1 MPATG
6 RVARTGSLGLVSGT
20 VSRSVSSPRVVL
32 AVGAVAGA
40 LALAG
45 CGAGQITQ
53 TSSQVSGV
61 GGASANIGQIAI
73 REAAFPFTGN
83 GKSAVIYPQGGTAPL
98 TMTVV
103 NFGGQD
109 DKLTGASSPAATSV
123 TISGDATIA
132 SGRLLLVNG
141 EPAGAPS
148 APGSAQ
154 ATAAPGS
161 AQATPAPGTARAT
174 PAPSA
179 TQAAGAAT
187 ATVAPGAATA
197 TAAPGGATATAA
209 PGAATATPA
218 PGATAAAAAPTS
230 GAGVA
235 PTTGPLAA
243 GTTTAQVVLTGLKQ
257 NLAVGPTYPVVLTF
271 QRAGEVTVQVPVANP
286 SENQGPTGE

>member
-20 VSRSVSSPRVVL
+20 VSRSVSSPRFVL

-40 LALAG
+40 LALTG

-73 REAAFPFTGN
+73 REAAFAFTGN

-103 NFGGQD
+103 NFGSQD
-109 DKLTGASSPAATSV
+109 DKLTGASSPAAASV

-148 APGSAQ
+148 APGGAQ
-154 ATAAPGS
+154 ATAGPGS
-161 AQATPAPGTARAT
+161 ARAT
-174 PAPSA
+174 PASTARA
-179 TQAAGAAT
+179 TAAAGAT
-187 ATVAPGAATA
+187 Q
-197 TAAPGGATATAA
+197 APGGATATPA
-209 PGAATATPA
+209 PGGATATPA

-230 GAGVA
+230 GAGAA

-257 NLAVGPTYPVVLTF
+257 NLVVGPTYPVVLTF

>member
-1 MPATG
+1 
-6 RVARTGSLGLVSGT
+6 
-20 VSRSVSSPRVVL
+20 
-32 AVGAVAGA
+32 VAGA

-73 REAAFPFTGN
+73 REATFAFTGN
-83 GKSAVIYPQGGTAPL
+83 GKTAVIYPQGGTAPL

-109 DKLTGASSPAATSV
+109 DKLTGASSPAAASV
-123 TISGDATIA
+123 AITGDATIA

-148 APGSAQ
+148 AAS
-154 ATAAPGS
+154 GS
-161 AQATPAPGTARAT
+161 AQATPAPGAAKAT
-174 PAPSA
+174 PAPGA
-179 TQAAGAAT
+179 KQAS
-187 ATVAPGAATA
+187 
-197 TAAPGGATATAA
+197 
-209 PGAATATPA
+209 GAATATPA
-218 PGATAAAAAPTS
+218 AGGAAASPAPSAAAAAPTS
-230 GAGVA
+230 GAGAA

-257 NLAVGPTYPVVLTF
+257 NLEVGPTYPVVLTF
-271 QRAGEVTVQVPVANP
+271 QHAGQVTVQVPVANP
-286 SENQGPTGE
+286 GENQGPTGE

>member
-1 MPATG
+1 MRATG
-6 RVARTGSLGLVSGT
+6 RVARTGSLGLVSRT

-73 REAAFPFTGN
+73 REAAFAFTGN

-103 NFGGQD
+103 NFGSQD
-109 DKLTGASSPAATSV
+109 DKLTGASSPAAASV

-154 ATAAPGS
+154 AT
-161 AQATPAPGTARAT
+161 PAPGTARAT
-174 PAPSA
+174 PAPST
-179 TQAAGAAT
+179 TQAA
-187 ATVAPGAATA
+187 GAATA
-197 TAAPGGATATAA
+197 TAAPGGATATVA
-209 PGAATATPA
+209 PGGATATPA